1 MIKNGLTEQA
11 KKYATE
17 GTVLLR
23 IVDSGFNHVGPI
35 TRRDTT
41 RKNEVVVSV
50 TNAANKK
57 DNMKIDYVNLTT
69 QKQYFQPQ
77 YNSTTKQAERQK
89 TTYNKFSQLTY
100 VNYTNVR

>member
-1 MIKNGLTEQA
+1 MRLWLETRQASFRA
-11 KKYATE
+11 KKKP
-17 GTVLLR
+17 
-23 IVDSGFNHVGPI
+23 VGRPENEFI
-35 TRRDTT
+35 HFRSATT

>member
-1 MIKNGLTEQA
+1 M
-11 KKYATE
+11 
-17 GTVLLR
+17 
-23 IVDSGFNHVGPI
+23 GPI

-41 RKNEVVVSV
+41 RRNEVVVSV

-57 DNMKIDYVNLTT
+57 DNMKIDYINLTT

-77 YNSTTKQAERQK
+77 YNSETAQVERKK